1 MGKKQE
7 LAFEGIT
14 LYGPHV
20 VGTGNEAYKITLW
33 AAIMKPLHF
42 LPRPGAAFAHTIA
55 DAERVRQEDNAQFL
69 AFDLANRLE
78 AAVEAGGVMV
88 VVSVGKHEMAT
99 VIRGEF
105 MQDWDAKLEVY
116 EQIKLRW
123 YLNVEI

>member
-20 VGTGNEAYKITLW
+20 LGENEAYKITIW
-33 AAIMKPLHF
+33 AAVMKPTENLA
-42 LPRPGAAFAHTIA
+42 RPHISVAQTIA
-55 DAERVRQEDNAQFL
+55 YAEQERQEDNAQFM

-78 AAVEAGGVMV
+78 IASKAGGVMV
-88 VVSVGKHEMAT
+88 VVSMGRHEMAT

-123 YLNVEI
+123 YLNVEV